1 MKKKEA
7 TGYWRQACEALDTTQ
22 MALLRENHNNALT
35 IGYQAM
41 EHAAKALLAA
51 NDVETG
57 SHHVAEREK
66 LTETG
71 LGSTA
76 RCRGRRR
83 HRQANSVRAGVVQTL
98 SVQQAQPTDDN

>member
-1 MKKKEA
+1 MVHKRA
-7 TGYWRQACEALDTTQ
+7 FFSFLRTRWTTLFD
-22 MALLRENHNNALT
+22 ARFDVLLYDLT
-35 IGYQAM
+35 STYFESDPPFDDKRRFG
-41 EHAAKALLAA
+41 
-51 NDVETG
+51 
-57 SHHVAEREK
+57 VAEREE